1 MESRRVGVALIA
13 AVALARL
20 VACGG
25 GGGRADSQGP
35 SPVPAAGAT
44 GAAYHVAVTGNDAAP
59 GTADRPWRTLQHAAD
74 SVVAGDTVYVHG
86 GTYAAGGLTF
96 SRGGREGS
104 PIVFGAAAGE
114 TVVLD
119 GDVMVAPGTSY
130 LQLAGFTVQGFR
142 VWGVTLSGDNRHVTL
157 SRLTVVGG
165 EAGIRLTEGNSGEA
179 PAHGPVSDVSVED
192 CTIRDSVFTAV
203 DCTPGPCDR
212 ASFRRLEI
220 ANAGIAG
227 GFGGDGLGLE
237 RGHDVL
243 VEDCLIH
250 DNGGDGIDLNSRD
263 FAGHVPS
270 IVVRRNQVYRNRL
283 QGIKLWGGGR
293 MEANAV
299 WGQGINPVMV
309 GKYDSTVEVVR
320 NTVAY
325 NMFDPAFG
333 ERDYAFVAGYPHDDT
348 GIPARLDLTLSGN
361 IFAFN
366 TGPEQGGRTG
376 IYLGRNVRLLEE
388 RENVFFSRDDEEI
401 LAVFLGDRAISQ
413 SEIADG
419 TWARLTG
426 QGARDLVAD
435 PSFVSPWPAVDL
447 HLRAGSPATGR
458 GAY

>member
-1 MESRRVGVALIA
+1 
-13 AVALARL
+13 
-20 VACGG
+20 
-25 GGGRADSQGP
+25 
-35 SPVPAAGAT
+35 
-44 GAAYHVAVTGNDAAP
+44 
-59 GTADRPWRTLQHAAD
+59 
-74 SVVAGDTVYVHG
+74 
-86 GTYAAGGLTF
+86 
-96 SRGGREGS
+96 
-104 PIVFGAAAGE
+104 
-114 TVVLD
+114 
-119 GDVMVAPGTSY
+119 
-130 LQLAGFTVQGFR
+130 
-142 VWGVTLSGDNRHVTL
+142 
-157 SRLTVVGG
+157 
-165 EAGIRLTEGNSGEA
+165 
-179 PAHGPVSDVSVED
+179 
-192 CTIRDSVFTAV
+192 
-203 DCTPGPCDR
+203 
-212 ASFRRLEI
+212 
-220 ANAGIAG
+220 
-227 GFGGDGLGLE
+227 
-237 RGHDVL
+237 
-243 VEDCLIH
+243 
-250 DNGGDGIDLNSRD
+250 
-263 FAGHVPS
+263 
-270 IVVRRNQVYRNRL
+270 VYRNRL

-426 QGARDLVAD
+426 QGARDLVAEGWD
-435 PSFVSPWPAVDL
+435 LAVRVGARGIDRKGAAAGAATVT
-447 HLRAGSPATGR
+447 HL
-458 GAY
+458 